1 MGRESLTSFD
11 KNNRVNLSVE
21 KKKFNE
27 AFRGVYVFKNIR
39 EKKPIYFN

>member
-21 KKKFNE
+21 KKSSTKLS
-27 AFRGVYVFKNIR
+27 GVYMFLRIYA
-39 EKKPIYFN
+39 KKKTFN